1 MELGEDEKEKEEK
14 DFFGDDYQNLVDNI
28 YNNPSL
34 GTGKNETGADS
45 PHYNGIFE
53 KINLDKYPQTELSK
67 DGKKEKT
74 NLKHKNS
81 VALNSSKELDN
92 ILNKKTNRD
101 EKKNKKKRKT
111 KTEMDITL
119 KNKTEIN
126 CEEKKKENEK
136 KIYEMFN
143 QEPFFDVYGNADEI
157 GPSGDLYDMMNNDE
171 ANPEVNQTK
180 SVYTT
185 QLNVDIQEA
194 FNMVLTSSLNK

>member
-34 GTGKNETGADS
+34 GTGKNETGVDS
-45 PHYNGIFE
+45 PYNNGIFE

-67 DGKKEKT
+67 DGKKEKG

-111 KTEMDITL
+111 KTEMDISI

-126 CEEKKKENEK
+126 YEEKKKENEK
-136 KIYEMFN
+136 KIYELFN
-143 QEPFFDVYGNADEI
+143 QEAFYDVYGDGDEVERAD
-157 GPSGDLYDMMNNDE
+157 DLFELMNNDNG
-171 ANPEVNQTK
+171 NPEVNQTK

-185 QLNVDIQEA
+185 QINYNVQET
-194 FNMVLTSSLNK
+194 FNMILSSQENK